1 MPARQGRATRLAASY
16 MSRTDAAP
24 ISTLALSVACW
35 LLSRLIPG
43 PSRCVSPPRQ
53 HSCSTKCATN
63 SLPPATTHTRT
74 HAHTHTR
81 THADDFGDMDS
92 FLMESSSEQPGITDP
107 VEMGRDDFGDEP
119 PVLCE
124 TICRP
129 LNASEAENAA
139 KDAQKVEAQIEE
151 QKIKSNAAANAPM
164 APTTGVDAATGMG
177 PTGNPM
183 LFLEVEKKICGA
195 RGGKWKKH
203 HKTGKHECEPFMQPS
218 KGLTTYDPVD
228 VYGMCAKDFSADYAP
243 CNPYQAL
250 ALAHLYE
257 VPDRQHYWLWPGG
270 RAEQVK
276 SAALK
281 QEIGNNPVQGL
292 DKCPEGRHVGFFHNW
307 DATHVDS
314 WGCFDDA
321 QKYKVLCCRRR

>member
-1 MPARQGRATRLAASY
+1 MARLVAFAFALALVAAASATEVEMEY
-16 MSRTDAAP
+16 HFPGGITDESE
-24 ISTLALSVACW
+24 IDRLVGKEGSVDKMAY
-35 LLSRLIPG
+35 
-43 PSRCVSPPRQ
+43 
-53 HSCSTKCATN
+53 AD
-63 SLPPATTHTRT
+63 LPFHFDMPLE
-74 HAHTHTR
+74 
-81 THADDFGDMDS
+81 DDFGDMDS

-107 VEMGRDDFGDEP
+107 VELGRDDFGDEP